1 MGYGINAEQL
11 LSQYLN
17 GLQKRPK
24 EFLRAC
30 EWDAT
35 TQGLSKITFQR
46 IHQALGCSI
55 ESREIVMN
63 DPENETPYYRDLKG
77 RGGGYFKLICA
88 NHEVESRSFEQEATG
103 TV

>member
-11 LSQYLN
+11 LNQYLD
-17 GLQKRPK
+17 GFKEKPE

-30 EWDAT
+30 EWDAKT
-35 TQGLSKITFQR
+35 PNLSNITFQR

-55 ESREIVMN
+55 KSQQIVMD
-63 DPENETPYYRDLKG
+63 DPENETPYYRELKK
-77 RGGGYFKLICA
+77 RGGGIFKLICA